1 MEPEK
6 NREKGSRWQKRQL
19 VLALGM
25 AALVAVV
32 MGTLA
37 WLNYQR
43 GLFTVTRMQMPILY
57 LKDETGVDTSQIS
70 LGSLDINSD
79 QGTRCVFGV
88 YATARTEYMLQ
99 LSHTTNLPLSYKI
112 YRASQSALDGFT
124 GQVGKFYYRESDLVS
139 GDNLS
144 VADTHKITFGD
155 SYPSEKVQYN
165 AEPVYWQASK
175 AREISRKELQY
186 YVLEVNWDTDALT
199 EEVKRNLYKETEMI
213 YVTVATALGAIE
225 ETTGGSAG

>member
-1 MEPEK
+1 MKPEK
-6 NREKGSRWQKRQL
+6 NREEGSRWQKRQL

-25 AALVAVV
+25 AALVAAV

-57 LKDETGVDTSQIS
+57 LKDETDRDTSQIS

-155 SYPSEKVQYN
+155 NKKVQYN

-186 YVLEVNWDTDALT
+186 YVLEVNWDTDTLT

>member
-6 NREKGSRWQKRQL
+6 NREKGSHWQKRQL

-25 AALVAVV
+25 AALVAAV

-88 YATARTEYMLQ
+88 YATAHTEYMLQ

-112 YRASQSALDGFT
+112 YRASQSVFDGFP
-124 GQVGKFYYRESDLVS
+124 GRVGEFYYRESDLVS

-144 VADTHKITFGD
+144 VANTHKITFGD
-155 SYPSEKVQYN
+155 SKKVQYN

-186 YVLEVNWDTDALT
+186 YVLEVNWDTDTLT

>member
-1 MEPEK
+1 
-6 NREKGSRWQKRQL
+6 
-19 VLALGM
+19 
-25 AALVAVV
+25 
-32 MGTLA
+32 
-37 WLNYQR
+37 
-43 GLFTVTRMQMPILY
+43 MQMPILY
-57 LKDETGVDTSQIS
+57 LKDETGGDTSQIS

-112 YRASQSALDGFT
+112 YRASRSAFDGFT

-144 VADTHKITFGD
+144 VKDTHKITFGD
-155 SYPSEKVQYN
+155 NKKVQYN